1 MPLSRRNFLQSSLA
15 LAAIQNT
22 VAQTSTDNER
32 PNIIWIIAD
41 DVGGRDIG
49 CYGHPTIRTPTL
61 DALAKG
67 GMQFTNAFVTI
78 SSCSPS
84 RCSVFTGKY
93 PHSTGADN
101 LHDPLPDDQAIV
113 PELLKPAGYHTGSV
127 GKLHLGDAAAKK
139 FDSVKSKVT
148 DWETYLDDRP
158 KQKPFFLQMGFVDA
172 HRPFDRGCIDKPYTH
187 DEVVVPRYLPDIPIV
202 RENLAGFYDEITRMD
217 QEIGKLIA
225 YLNRNNLTENT
236 LIIFW
241 GDNGMPF
248 PRAKTTMY
256 DSGIS
261 TPLIMFWPKMI
272 QPHQTYDGLTSTVDI
287 APATLQAAGVEVP
300 GDMQGI
306 SLSDQIMNPAKYERD
321 YIFAEANWH
330 DFDDHVRAVRDKRYK
345 YIRNSFPERPLETS
359 ADSLNTPMFE
369 EIRKL
374 RDTNQLTQEQML
386 LFRSRR
392 AKEELYDL
400 TADPNEFYNLAH
412 DPAYNSVLERM
423 RKRLDQWSIET
434 NDISPE
440 QSLPN
445 EFHPETGKRIKPA
458 HQNQ

>member
-1 MPLSRRNFLQSSLA
+1 MPLTRRSFLQSSMA
-15 LAAIQNT
+15 LAAMRNA
-22 VAQTSTDNER
+22 VAQTSDSDEK

-41 DVGGRDIG
+41 DVGGRDIA
-49 CYGHPTIRTPTL
+49 CYGHPTIRTPTI

-67 GMQFTNAFVTI
+67 GLQFTNAFVTI

-101 LHDPLPDDQAIV
+101 LHDPLPANQAIV
-113 PELLKPAGYHTGSV
+113 PELLAPAGYHTGSV

-139 FDSVKSKVT
+139 FHSVKGKVT
-148 DWETYLDDRP
+148 DWSSFMDERP
-158 KQKPFFLQMGFVDA
+158 KQQPFFLQMGFVDA

-187 DEVVVPRYLPDIPIV
+187 EEIVVPRYLPDIPIV

-217 QEIGKLIA
+217 QEIGKLMDH
-225 YLNRNNLTENT
+225 LRENNLLENT

-261 TPLIMFWPKMI
+261 TPLIAFWPRMI
-272 QPHQTYDGLTSTVDI
+272 QPQQKYDGLVSTVDI

-300 GDMQGI
+300 SDMQGV
-306 SLSDQIMNPAKYERD
+306 SLTDQVMNPSEHERD

-330 DFDDHVRAVRDKRYK
+330 DFDEHIRAVRDKRYK
-345 YIRNSFPERPLETS
+345 YIHNAFPERALETS

-374 RDTNQLTQEQML
+374 RDANQLTQEQML

-392 AKEELYDL
+392 AEEELYDI
-400 TADPNEFYNLAH
+400 TADPNEFYNLAY
-412 DPAYNSVLERM
+412 DPAYQKVLVRM
-423 RKRLDQWSIET
+423 RKRLDQWIQET
-434 NDISPE
+434 NDIPPDD
-440 QSLPN
+440 SLPN
-445 EFHPETGKRIKPA
+445 EFHPETGKRIKA
-458 HQNQ
+458 EHQNK

>member
-1 MPLSRRNFLQSSLA
+1 MPLSRRNFLQTGMA
-15 LAAIQNT
+15 FAAMQSAI
-22 VAQTSTDNER
+22 AQPTGSDEK

-41 DVGGRDIG
+41 DVGGRDLA
-49 CYGHPTIRTPTL
+49 CYGHPTIRTPNI

-67 GMQFTNAFVTI
+67 GLQFTNAFVTI

-101 LHDPLPDDQAIV
+101 LHDPLPADQAIV
-113 PELLKPAGYHTGSV
+113 PELLAPAGYHSGSV

-139 FDSVKSKVT
+139 FNSVKSKIT
-148 DWETYLDDRP
+148 DWRAFMDERP
-158 KQKPFFLQMGFVDA
+158 KQQPFFLQMGFYDA

-187 DEVVVPRYLPDIPIV
+187 EEVVVPRYLPDIPIV

-217 QEIGKLIA
+217 QEIGKLME
-225 YLNRNNLTENT
+225 YLDANNMVENT

-248 PRAKTTMY
+248 PRAKTSMY

-261 TPLIMFWPKMI
+261 TPLIVFWPKMI
-272 QPHQTYDGLTSTVDI
+272 QPQQKYEGLASIVDI

-300 GDMQGI
+300 DDMQGV
-306 SLSDQIMNPAKYERD
+306 SLADQVMNPTENERE

-345 YIRNSFPERPLETS
+345 YIRNAFPERPLETS
-359 ADSLNTPMFE
+359 ADSINTPMFQ
-369 EIRKL
+369 EIREL
-374 RDTNQLTQEQML
+374 RDANKLTKEQML

-392 AKEELYDL
+392 PKEEIYDI
-400 TADPNEFYNLAH
+400 TADPNEFYNLAY
-412 DPAYNSVLERM
+412 DPAYQKVLERM
-423 RKRLDQWSIET
+423 RKRLD
-434 NDISPE
+434 
-440 QSLPN
+440 
-445 EFHPETGKRIKPA
+445 
-458 HQNQ
+458 